1 MFIVDLTGFYSDPTY
16 LAAVSGNS
24 RLRVTTFVL
33 SGQSLLFS
41 SVMHTGNNARRFS
54 SIVLLLQILAAWNP
68 LSAAETATDS
78 DYYRLIVATCYTCHS
93 AAGHEDGAIPQLQ
106 GLTGARIRELLN
118 AYKSDAEQV
127 TIMNR
132 ISKALTDA
140 EIDRISAILG
150 GEEH

>member
-1 MFIVDLTGFYSDPTY
+1 M
-16 LAAVSGNS
+16 
-24 RLRVTTFVL
+24 R
-33 SGQSLLFS
+33 
-41 SVMHTGNNARRFS
+41 ARHFS

-78 DYYRLIVATCYTCHS
+78 DYYRLIVAACYTCHS
-93 AAGHEDGAIPQLQ
+93 AAGHEEGAIPQLQ

-118 AYKSDAEQV
+118 AYKTDAEQV

-150 GEEH
+150 SEGH